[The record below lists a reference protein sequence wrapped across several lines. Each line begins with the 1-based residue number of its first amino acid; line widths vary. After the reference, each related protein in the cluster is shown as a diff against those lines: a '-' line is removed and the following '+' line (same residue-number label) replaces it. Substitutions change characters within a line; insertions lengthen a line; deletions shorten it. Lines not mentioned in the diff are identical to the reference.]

1 MEINNLDDDL
11 EERTIAIAAAQ
22 KLHETFIETALTE
35 TVVFVKN
42 DIVWSKA
49 PNYDPVL
56 IKELHGRNPNF
67 EKINT
72 NKKIFKIKKRNY

>member
-22 KLHETFIETALTE
+22 KLHETFIKTALTE
-35 TVVFVKN
+35 TVVFVED

-49 PNYDPVL
+49 PNCDPVF
-56 IKELHGRNPNF
+56 IKELHGRNPNL
-67 EKINT
+67 EKITT
-72 NKKIFKIKKRNY
+72 NQKNI